1 MGRVSSVDS
10 LGSFVL
16 LPIGFAFTGWLIDTI
31 GVTSVFIAAGAV
43 TAVISLLP
51 LLHPVIRKLD

>member
-16 LPIGFAFTGWLIDTI
+16 LPIGFAFTRWLIDTI
-31 GVTSVFIAAGAV
+31 GVTYVFIAAGTV